1 MNGLAELLS
10 SKARA
15 EIFRLLFSGT
25 GEELHVREIERRSGL
40 NDSTLRQELRKLVR
54 LDLVQS
60 RRDSNRV
67 YYRAKTESPLYP
79 EIRNLVL
86 KTSGLS
92 DVLKSALADERIRVA
107 FVFGS
112 IARGE
117 ETAGSDVDLMVI
129 GQLGLRDLS
138 QLLSGIEEKIG
149 REINPH
155 VLREEEFRKRAR
167 AKEHFVSSVV
177 ETPKI
182 FIRGSQRELEA
193 IGRQRLAET
202 TSNKP
207 GRNQQSFKHR
217 GA

>member
-1 MNGLAELLS
+1 MKTNRLAELLS
-10 SKARA
+10 SRARA
-15 EIFRLLFSGT
+15 EIFRLLLCGS

-67 YYRAKTESPLYP
+67 YYRAKTENPLYP

-86 KTSGLS
+86 KTIGLA
-92 DVLKSALADERIRVA
+92 DGLKSALVDTRIRVA

-117 ETAGSDVDLMVI
+117 EKAGSDVDLMVI

-138 QLLSGIEEKIG
+138 RLLSGIEEKIG
-149 REINPH
+149 REVNPH
-155 VLREEEFRKRAR
+155 VLNEKEFRRRVQAN
-167 AKEHFVSSVV
+167 EHFVSRVMES
-177 ETPKI
+177 TKI
-182 FIRGSQRELEA
+182 FIIGSPHELEA
-193 IGRQRLAET
+193 MGR
-202 TSNKP
+202 
-207 GRNQQSFKHR
+207 
-217 GA
+217 

>member
-1 MNGLAELLS
+1 MNRLAELLS
-10 SKARA
+10 SRARA
-15 EIFRLLFSGT
+15 EIFWLLFSGT

-92 DVLKSALADERIRVA
+92 DVLKSALRDKRIRVA

-112 IARGE
+112 IAHGE
-117 ETAGSDVDLMVI
+117 EKAGSDVDLMVI

-138 QLLSGIEEKIG
+138 RLLSGIEEKIG
-149 REINPH
+149 REVNSH
-155 VLREEEFRKRAR
+155 VLHEAEFRKRVR
-167 AKEHFVSSVV
+167 AKEHFVSSVMDSS
-177 ETPKI
+177 KI
-182 FIRGSQRELEA
+182 FIIGSQHELEA
-193 IGRQRLAET
+193 MGR
-202 TSNKP
+202 
-207 GRNQQSFKHR
+207 
-217 GA
+217 

>member
-1 MNGLAELLS
+1 MNRLAEILS
-10 SKARA
+10 SRARA

-25 GEELHVREIERRSGL
+25 EEELHVREIERRSGL

-67 YYRAKTESPLYP
+67 YYRAKTENPLYP
-79 EIRNLVL
+79 EIRNMVL

-92 DVLKSALADERIRVA
+92 DVLKSALKDKRVRVA

-117 ETAGSDVDLMVI
+117 ENAGCDVDLMVI

-138 QLLSGIEEKIG
+138 RLLSGIEEKIG
-149 REINPH
+149 REVNPH
-155 VLREEEFRKRAR
+155 VLREEEFRKRIL
-167 AKEHFVSSVV
+167 AKEHFASSVM
-177 ETPKI
+177 EAPKI
-182 FIRGSQRELEA
+182 FIIGSERELETM
-193 IGRQRLAET
+193 GR
-202 TSNKP
+202 
-207 GRNQQSFKHR
+207 
-217 GA
+217 

>member
-1 MNGLAELLS
+1 MNRLAELLS
-10 SKARA
+10 SRARA
-15 EIFRLLFSGT
+15 EIFRLLFSGA

-54 LDLVQS
+54 LELVQS

-92 DVLKSALADERIRVA
+92 DVLKSALMDKRIRVA

-129 GQLGLRDLS
+129 GHLGLRDLS
-138 QLLSGIEEKIG
+138 GLLSGIEEKIG
-149 REINPH
+149 REVNPH
-155 VLREEEFRKRAR
+155 VLREEEFRKRIR
-167 AKEHFVSSVV
+167 AKEHFVSSVM

-182 FIRGSQRELEA
+182 FIIGSQRELEA
-193 IGRQRLAET
+193 MGR
-202 TSNKP
+202 
-207 GRNQQSFKHR
+207 
-217 GA
+217 

>member
-1 MNGLAELLS
+1 MSRLAELLS
-10 SKARA
+10 SRARA
-15 EIFRLLFSGT
+15 EIFRLLFGGM

-67 YYRAKTESPLYP
+67 YYRAKTLNPLYP

-92 DVLKSALADERIRVA
+92 DVLKSALTDKRIHVA

-112 IARGE
+112 IASE
-117 ETAGSDVDLMVI
+117 QEKAASDVDLMVI

-138 QLLSGIEEKIG
+138 RLLSGIEEKIG
-149 REINPH
+149 REVNPH
-155 VLREEEFRKRAR
+155 VLREEEFRKRIQ
-167 AKEHFVSSVV
+167 AKDHFVSSVM

-182 FIRGSQRELEA
+182 FIKGSQRELEA
-193 IGRQRLAET
+193 MGR
-202 TSNKP
+202 
-207 GRNQQSFKHR
+207 
-217 GA
+217 